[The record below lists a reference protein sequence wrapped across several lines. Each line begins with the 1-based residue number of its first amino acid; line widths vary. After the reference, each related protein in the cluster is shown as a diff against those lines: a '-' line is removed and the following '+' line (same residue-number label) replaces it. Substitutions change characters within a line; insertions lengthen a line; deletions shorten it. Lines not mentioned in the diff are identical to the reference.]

1 MMEFSIIEILFY
13 IHFCYLWGAFLFLL
27 AGTCLHSISMEGLPR
42 GEALALLDVSS
53 LQEDIEKV
61 LFLTMGSLGQP
72 LAHGYTWKELA
83 QAIHGG
89 STNKEELLF
98 ILCNMIEEGQL
109 VKMPRMA
116 GDYRS

>member
-1 MMEFSIIEILFY
+1 
-13 IHFCYLWGAFLFLL
+13 
-27 AGTCLHSISMEGLPR
+27 MEGLPR

-72 LAHGYTWKELA
+72 LAHGYTWKKLA

-109 VKMPRMA
+109 VKMPTMA

>member
-1 MMEFSIIEILFY
+1 
-13 IHFCYLWGAFLFLL
+13 
-27 AGTCLHSISMEGLPR
+27 MEGLPR

-53 LQEDIEKV
+53 LLEKV